1 MIDIQALIRP
11 NVRGLKPYSSARD
24 EFKGNASV
32 WLDANENPV
41 NNGLNRYPDPLQL
54 ELKKRIEV
62 LKGVPAANIFLGNG
76 SDEAIDLLFRAF
88 CQPGI
93 DKVIICPPTYGMYQ
107 VSAGINDVEAL
118 SVPLNHDFQLDM
130 PQLLPLLAQPSVK
143 MVFVCS
149 PNNPTGNS
157 IRTSDVILLAESF
170 HGLVVVDEAYIDFS
184 EQRSFSQEI
193 KHHPNIVVLQTFSKA
208 WGMAGIRLGMAFA
221 HKEVIEVM
229 NRIKPPYNV
238 NVLTQRV
245 ALKKLQDTERFK
257 QEVGMV
263 LSEREMLRQELALL
277 PIVTHIFPSD
287 ANFLLVRFNESRKVY
302 EHLASKGVVVRDRAS
317 VAEGCLRITVG
328 KAPKENRKLLKQ
340 LTTFKP

>member
-41 NNGLNRYPDPLQL
+41 NNRLNRYPDPLQL

-118 SVPLNHDFQLDM
+118 SVPLNQDFQLDM

-184 EQRSFSQEI
+184 EQHSFSQEI

-287 ANFLLVRFNESRKVY
+287 ANFLLVRFRNMPAKAERSMNISRPRALWCATGPPWPKVVCASLLALRKRTES
-302 EHLASKGVVVRDRAS
+302 
-317 VAEGCLRITVG
+317 C
-328 KAPKENRKLLKQ
+328 
-340 LTTFKP
+340 

>member
-1 MIDIQALIRP
+1 MIDFQALIRP

-41 NNGLNRYPDPLQL
+41 NNRLNRYPDPLQL

-118 SVPLNHDFQLDM
+118 SVPLDKAFQLDM
-130 PQLLPLLAQPSVK
+130 PRLLPLLVGPVK

-157 IRTSDVILLAESF
+157 IRTLDVILLAESF

-184 EQRSFSQEI
+184 EQRRFSQEI

-221 HKEVIEVM
+221 HAEVIEVM
-229 NRIKPPYNV
+229 NRVKPPYNV

-263 LSEREMLRQELALL
+263 LSERELLRQELSLL

-287 ANFLLVRFNESRKVY
+287 ANFLLVRFIESRRVY
-302 EHLASKGVVVRDRAS
+302 EHLAAKGVVVRDRGS

-328 KAPKENRKLLKQ
+328 TPQENRKLLKH
-340 LTTFKP
+340 LKTFKL

>member
-41 NNGLNRYPDPLQL
+41 NNRLNRYPDPLQL
-54 ELKKRIEV
+54 ELKKRIEA

-118 SVPLNHDFQLDM
+118 SVPLNQDFQLDM
-130 PQLLPLLAQPSVK
+130 PQLLPLLAQPAVK

-257 QEVGMV
+257 QEVRMV
-263 LSEREMLRQELALL
+263 LLERELLRQELSLL

-287 ANFLLVRFNESRKVY
+287 ANFLLVRFIESRRVY
-302 EHLASKGVVVRDRAS
+302 EHLAAKGVVVRDRAS
-317 VAEGCLRITVG
+317 VAEGCLRITIG
-328 KAPKENRKLLKQ
+328 TRTENRKLLKH
-340 LTTFKP
+340 LKRLDLF